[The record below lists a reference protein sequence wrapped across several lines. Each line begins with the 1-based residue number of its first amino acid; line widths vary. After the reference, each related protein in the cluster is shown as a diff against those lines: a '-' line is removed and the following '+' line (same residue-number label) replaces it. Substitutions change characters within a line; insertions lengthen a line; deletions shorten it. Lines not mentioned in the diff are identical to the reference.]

1 MHAATI
7 CATLSEPLKF
17 PSSCSRSSI
26 NSGNCPPAAVR
37 NLRPEKLSKPPR
49 CCHSGE
55 PLRAGEGL
63 DRGIAPAPQ
72 KVIDM
77 RKPAAKR
84 SRVIRVRVS
93 EEEYEALVK

>member
-1 MHAATI
+1 MHVGTI
-7 CATLSEPLKF
+7 YATLSEPLKF

-26 NSGNCPPAAVR
+26 NSGNGSPAAVR
-37 NLRPEKLSKPPR
+37 KLRPEKVSKPPR
-49 CCHSGE
+49 CGYSGD

-63 DRGIAPAPQ
+63 DRGVAPAPQ

-77 RKPAAKR
+77 RKPAATR

-93 EEEYEALVK
+93 EEEYEAL